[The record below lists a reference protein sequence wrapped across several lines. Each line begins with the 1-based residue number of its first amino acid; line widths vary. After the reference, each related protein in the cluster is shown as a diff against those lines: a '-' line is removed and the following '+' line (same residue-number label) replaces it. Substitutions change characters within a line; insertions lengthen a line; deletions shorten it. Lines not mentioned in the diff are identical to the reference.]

1 MGTSQRH
8 KASVLNQPNWGK
20 TSNDVTAIVKTII
33 AAQDF
38 ASNPPGN
45 WTVKQIAKKQN
56 QYEKRISSC
65 TRKSVRN
72 IVKAAGGRKKV
83 ASGNSKAIGH
93 FGVGIGLSWAS
104 TMAELNK
111 VGIEAWLESKGIKN
125 FADKSCHDIIN
136 IIESLIEEDVIGLDA
151 TAAGDALQHV
161 MELVEAMIGDDL
173 DNFDSTINKIMST
186 EQCSIMICEFFG
198 YYIYS
203 HLSQD
208 FSEKLE
214 KKYGTDNKDATLSE
228 IRDKII
234 ADAKNGYKSK
244 SVLNIDWNGP
254 EGDNFIKEE
263 FDSILYIIGCD
274 DED

>member
-33 AAQDF
+33 AAQELV
-38 ASNPPGN
+38 ANPPEN
-45 WTVKQIAKKQN
+45 WSGKQIAKKQN
-56 QYEKRISSC
+56 EYEKRISSC

-72 IVKAAGGRKKV
+72 IIKASGGRKKV
-83 ASGNSKAIGH
+83 ASGNSRAIGH
-93 FGVGIGLSWAS
+93 SGIAVGLSWAS

-111 VGIEAWLESKGIKN
+111 VGIEAWLKSKGIEN
-125 FADKSCHDIIN
+125 FADKSCHDIIY
-136 IIESLIEEDVIGLDA
+136 IIKSLIEEDVIGLDA

-161 MELVEAMIGDDL
+161 MELVETMIGDDL
-173 DNFDSTINKIMST
+173 DNFDSIINKIMST
-186 EQCSIMICEFFG
+186 EQCSLMLCEFFG

-208 FSEKLE
+208 FSEKIE
-214 KKYGTDNKDATLSE
+214 KKYGTDNKDATMTE

-234 ADAKNGYKSK
+234 DDAKNGYKGK
-244 SVLNIDWNGP
+244 NIIHIDWNGP

>member
-20 TSNDVTAIVKTII
+20 SSNDVTAIAKIII
-33 AAQDF
+33 AAQEL
-38 ASNPPGN
+38 ASNPPEN
-45 WTVKQIAKKQN
+45 WSGKQIAKKQS
-56 QYEKRISSC
+56 QYERRISSY

-93 FGVGIGLSWAS
+93 SGVVIGLSWVSA
-104 TMAELNK
+104 MAELNK
-111 VGIEAWLESKGIKN
+111 VGIEAWLEAKGVEN
-125 FADKSCHDIIN
+125 FTDKSCHDIIN
-136 IIESLIEEDVIGLDA
+136 IIKSLIEEDIIGLDA

-161 MELVEAMIGDDL
+161 MELVETMIGDDL
-173 DNFDSTINKIMST
+173 DDFDSTINKIMST
-186 EQCSIMICEFFG
+186 EQCSLMLCEFFG

-208 FSEKLE
+208 FSEKIE
-214 KKYGTDNKDATLSE
+214 KQYGTDNKDATMTE

-234 ADAKNGYKSK
+234 DDAKNGYKGK
-244 SVLNIDWNGP
+244 GVLHIDWDGP

-274 DED
+274 DEN